1 MTIPSLRKIF
11 KPRRIALLGG
21 DWRLGSSILENILKT
36 GFQGV
41 IYPIDSRRDAVDG
54 ISTYPDVGNLPSLPD
69 VAFLCA
75 PAPQV
80 PADLERCAK
89 AGIQGIVIFSPGLGE
104 TGSGKGRALADRI
117 TRIIGRFPGLRV
129 LGPNSLG
136 FIVPHHRLD
145 ASHLTACPKPGYLAF
160 LSESRTLCNTVVDWA
175 VAAEVGFSHIISV
188 GGMLDVGFGDLIDY
202 LGTDPN
208 TRAIIL
214 YLQSVKNPR
223 HFMSAARAFAR
234 KKPIVVCRA
243 GRFAESARLVVSHT
257 GAMIS
262 EDAVYAAAFERA
274 GIVRAEKLN
283 DMFDVAE
290 LLASRRIPKG
300 ARLAIV
306 GNAGGPAVIATDT
319 LLAGGGML
327 ATLCSRTREELNGL
341 FSASD
346 GLSVDTIRESANPL
360 DFPDDLSAR
369 HFADALE
376 IVLADRDVDGIVVI
390 FSIRAGIDPEII
402 AKAVANVARGTGKPV
417 LAAWMGG
424 SRARA
429 GMSILQREGLP
440 VYSSPE
446 QAVRAFLYLVSYAR
460 NIETLYQTPRDIPI
474 RFQLNR
480 TRLRKRLA
488 PLLQKFTNPLNEYQA
503 QSFLGAYGIPVT
515 DSRIVYTREAA
526 VSFAEHTG
534 YPVVLKVLSSNISHK
549 VDVGG
554 VFLDLKGPREVA
566 QAYDRILANVRHQGH
581 GMPIQGMLIQKMV
594 KLNHG
599 LEMILGAKK
608 DPTFGPVIM
617 VGMGGFAADVVHD
630 RQVGLPPLNERL
642 ASRMLTSL
650 RYWPLLQ
657 GYRGRPSVA
666 VDRLIEVMIRFSCL
680 ISDYP
685 EIREFDINPLLVGT
699 DSVIVVDAAVIL
711 DPNAEL
717 QGTTGS
723 HEHMAIRPYPQ
734 EHIRRIT
741 LKEGIDVMFRPVRPE
756 DEPLW
761 HKLIACSSERSVRQ
775 RFRSFLSTTTH
786 QMALEYCVIDYERE
800 IAIVA
805 ETITGERELIGVAH
819 MFSDTSLDN
828 AEYAVIVSDAW
839 QGRGVGGML
848 LDHCLMLAEHWGI
861 KQVVADT
868 QLGNKSMLSN
878 FHSRG
883 FTSEVD
889 YEDGIVYLRKS
900 LQ

>member
-21 DWRLGSSILENILKT
+21 DWRLGSSILGNILKA

-41 IYPIDSRRDAVDG
+41 IYPIDSRRDAIDG
-54 ISTYPDVGNLPSLPD
+54 IRAYPDVGNLPALPD

-75 PAPQV
+75 PARQT
-80 PADLERCAK
+80 PADLERCAE
-89 AGIQGIVIFSPGLGE
+89 AGIQGIVIFSPGFGE
-104 TGSGKGRALADRI
+104 TGSGEGRALADRI
-117 TRIIGRFPGLRV
+117 TGIIRRFPGLRV

-145 ASHLTACPKPGYLAF
+145 ASRLAASPKPGYLAF
-160 LSESRTLCNTVVDWA
+160 LSESRTLCHTAVDWA

-214 YLQSVKNPR
+214 YLQSVENPR

-234 KKPIVVCRA
+234 KKPIVVYRA
-243 GRFAESARLVVSHT
+243 GRFAESARLVASHT

-274 GIVRAEKLN
+274 GIVRATELN
-283 DMFDVAE
+283 DVFDVAE
-290 LLASRRIPKG
+290 LLASRRIPRG

-319 LLAGGGML
+319 LLAGGGVL
-327 ATLCSRTREELNGL
+327 ATLCPRTREKLNGL

-346 GLSVDTIRESANPL
+346 GSPVHIRDPANPL
-360 DFPDDLSAR
+360 GFPYDLSAR
-369 HFADALE
+369 HFADALG
-376 IVLADRDVDGIVVI
+376 IVLADGDVDGVVVI
-390 FSIRAGIDPEII
+390 FSIRTGIDPEII
-402 AKAVANVARGTGKPV
+402 ARAIANVARGTGKPV

-424 SRARA
+424 SRAGA
-429 GMSILQREGLP
+429 GMSILQREGLAL
-440 VYSSPE
+440 YSSPE

-460 NIETLYQTPRDIPI
+460 NIEALYRTPRDIPI
-474 RFQLNR
+474 RFRPNR

-488 PLLQKFTNPLNEYQA
+488 PLLQRSTNPLNEYQA

-515 DSRIVYTREAA
+515 DSRVVHTREDA

-534 YPVVLKVLSSNISHK
+534 YPVVLKVLSSNIPHK

-554 VFLDLKGPREVA
+554 VFLDLKNPREVA
-566 QAYDRILANVRHQGH
+566 EAYDRILANVRRRGH
-581 GMPIQGMLIQKMV
+581 GAPVQGMLAQKMV
-594 KLNHG
+594 RLNHG

-657 GYRGRPSVA
+657 GYRGRPGVA
-666 VDRLIEVMIRFSCL
+666 VDRLIEAMIRFSCL

-685 EIREFDINPLLVGT
+685 EIREFDINPLLVGA
-699 DSVIVVDAAVIL
+699 DGVIAVDAAVIL
-711 DPNAEL
+711 DPDAEPR
-717 QGTTGS
+717 GMGS

-741 LKEGIDVMFRPVRPE
+741 LKEGTDVMFRPVRPE

-819 MFSDTSLDN
+819 MFADASLDN
-828 AEYAVIVSDAW
+828 AEYAVIVSDPW

-848 LDHCLMLAEHWGI
+848 LDHCLALAGHWGI

-889 YEDGIVYLRKS
+889 YEDGVVYLRKS
-900 LQ
+900 LE